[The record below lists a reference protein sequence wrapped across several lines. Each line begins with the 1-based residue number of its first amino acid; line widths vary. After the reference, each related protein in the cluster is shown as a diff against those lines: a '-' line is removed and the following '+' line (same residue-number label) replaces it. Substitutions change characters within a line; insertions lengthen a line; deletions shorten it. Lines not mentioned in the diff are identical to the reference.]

1 MNQIAGINVGF
12 VLPHWAYWG
21 GLMIIPIILIIWSYS
36 LEKKQKKAG
45 AGSTEPPLPSNG
57 FTKVADWIC
66 EHSGQI
72 VAFWTILAVVC
83 YTYEVIAR
91 YVFNKPTIWAQEA
104 AYLIFGMQYVIA
116 GAYTYKW
123 KAHVAV
129 DILYNKLPVRGR
141 RGMDIFCSLFS
152 MVFAVTLIG
161 TCYGFFRK
169 SLAMREITV
178 ETWQIQYYP
187 VKGLMMVGGIL
198 ILLAIFS
205 KLYKDIKVFNQLG
218 RES

>member
-1 MNQIAGINVGF
+1 MNQIAGIDTGF

-21 GLMIIPIILIIWSYS
+21 GLLIIPIILIIWSYS
-36 LEKKQKKAG
+36 LEKKQKKQA
-45 AGSTEPPLPSNG
+45 AAPPEYSNG
-57 FTKVADWIC
+57 FTKVVDWVC
-66 EHSGQI
+66 EHTGQI
-72 VAFWTILAVVC
+72 VGFWTVIAVVC

-91 YVFNKPTIWAQEA
+91 YIFNKPTIWAQEA

-116 GAYTYKW
+116 GAYTYLY

-129 DILYNKLPVRGR
+129 DILYVKLPTRGQ

-161 TCYGFFRK
+161 TCYGFFTK
-169 SLAMREITV
+169 SLAMKEITV

-198 ILLAIFS
+198 MLLALFS
-205 KLYKDIKVFNQLG
+205 KLYKDIKAFNQLG